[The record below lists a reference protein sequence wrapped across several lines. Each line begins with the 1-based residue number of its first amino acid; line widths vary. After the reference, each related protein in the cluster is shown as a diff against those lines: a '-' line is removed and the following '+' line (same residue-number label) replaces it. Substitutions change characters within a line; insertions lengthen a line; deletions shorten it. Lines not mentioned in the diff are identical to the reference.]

1 MDACERHGKS
11 GAEFLAGIP
20 CSVGGAVFMNA
31 GAHGKHISDI
41 LESALVYKEGRI
53 RVTSAAECEY
63 SYKHSVF
70 MRDGSVILGAS
81 FVLRTQTGK
90 RWQKAGRISRK
101 TQKASAGRSMGC
113 TFKNPPAETA
123 GKLIE
128 GAGLKGLRVGGAVI
142 STEHA
147 NFIINEGGA
156 TSADVRALINLI
168 KNAVFARYG
177 VELEEETDT

>member
-1 MDACERHGKS
+1 
-11 GAEFLAGIP
+11 
-20 CSVGGAVFMNA
+20 
-31 GAHGKHISDI
+31 
-41 LESALVYKEGRI
+41 
-53 RVTSAAECEY
+53 
-63 SYKHSVF
+63 
-70 MRDGSVILGAS
+70 
-81 FVLRTQTGK
+81 
-90 RWQKAGRISRK
+90 
-101 TQKASAGRSMGC
+101 MGC

-177 VELEEETDT
+177 VELEEEIRYIGN